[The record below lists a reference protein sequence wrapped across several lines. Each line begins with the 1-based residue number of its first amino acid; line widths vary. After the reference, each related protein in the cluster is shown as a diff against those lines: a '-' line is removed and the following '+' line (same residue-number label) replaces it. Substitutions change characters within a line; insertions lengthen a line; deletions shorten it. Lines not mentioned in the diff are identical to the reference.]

1 MRISKLVHVR
11 YQCGNDIVLELD
23 HSYEEREKCHRTYLI
38 TNEGISRHV
47 DQENLDKCLT
57 GEYRFDREAFFF
69 RNRKAISIA
78 EQLLEVQELSENIKN
93 NIHIKMEL
101 WSA

>member
-1 MRISKLVHVR
+1 MLTSKLVRVK
-11 YQCGNDIVLELD
+11 YQCGNDLVLELD
-23 HSYEEREKCHRTYLI
+23 HSHTKKEKCHRTYLI

-47 DQENLDKCLT
+47 DQENLDKCLS

-69 RNRKAISIA
+69 RNRKAIHIA
-78 EQLLEVQELSENIKN
+78 EQLLEVQELPMNIKN
-93 NIHIKMEL
+93 NIHTKMEL